1 MEKVEKTK
9 IKKFDKEKVL
19 KRVMAGTLAFLMV
32 LSVALT
38 LIGCLVAK

>member
-9 IKKFDKEKVL
+9 IKRFEKEKIL
-19 KRVMAGTLAFLMV
+19 KKVMAGALAFLMV

-38 LIGCLVAK
+38 LIGCLIAK